1 MVANQQEMMLILRQ
15 LLVGRS
21 TTEAIIE
28 DLIPDPVNNAE
39 EFRVREEKLGQ
50 DLEYKNKLVGLYEL
64 TYNFF
69 IIESDNVSE
78 ACLECLL
85 IFNIIVKLYWMLIQC
100 CRLGKK
106 SCRLRY
112 WQYWWPSYL
121 IKKIFQHMQ

>member
-28 DLIPDPVNNAE
+28 DLILDSANNAD
-39 EFRVREEKLGQ
+39 EFRVIEEKLGQ
-50 DLEYKNKLVGLYEL
+50 DLEYKNKLVDLYEL

-85 IFNIIVKLYWMLIQC
+85 MFNIIVKL
-100 CRLGKK
+100 
-106 SCRLRY
+106 
-112 WQYWWPSYL
+112 
-121 IKKIFQHMQ
+121 H